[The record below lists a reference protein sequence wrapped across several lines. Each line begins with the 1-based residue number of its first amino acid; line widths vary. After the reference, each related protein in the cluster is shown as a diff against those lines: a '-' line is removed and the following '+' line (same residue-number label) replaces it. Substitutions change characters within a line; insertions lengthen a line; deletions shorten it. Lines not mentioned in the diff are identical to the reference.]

1 MTDTENRHLEQEDR
15 PGVNHAKDQIARI
28 IRVDQAGE
36 YGAKRIYAG
45 QLAVF
50 KNRPGMART
59 EKLIQHM
66 ADQEDVHLDTFSD
79 MVAERGVRP
88 TILQPIWHVGGF
100 ALGAVTALM
109 GEKAA
114 MACTA
119 AVEEAIDEH
128 YAAQQVAL
136 DTLNA
141 DGAGEEELKA
151 HIDQFRA
158 DEAEHHDTAIDEGAE
173 AAAGWPFLRR
183 AIKGTTKTAIWL
195 SERF

>member
-1 MTDTENRHLEQEDR
+1 MNPKEPEMEDR

-45 QLAVF
+45 QLAVLGG
-50 KNRPGMART
+50 RPKMART
-59 EKLIQHM
+59 EKLIKEM
-66 ADQEDVHLDTFSD
+66 ADQEDHHLETFND
-79 MVAERGVRP
+79 MVAARQIRP
-88 TILQPIWHVGGF
+88 TILQPIWHVAGF
-100 ALGAVTALM
+100 GLGVVTALM

-128 YAAQQVAL
+128 YAAQQ
-136 DTLNA
+136 DTLDKLNA
-141 DGAGEEELKA
+141 EGAGEEALKA
-151 HIDQFRA
+151 TIDQFRA
-158 DEAEHHDTAIDEGAE
+158 DEAEHHHTAMEEGAE
-173 AAAGWPFLRR
+173 QATGWPLLRR
-183 AIKGTTKTAIWL
+183 AIKGGSKAAIWL